1 MIMAQYFISI
11 LSISL
16 FLAMVDL
23 LLLKTQNAKLVRS
36 IISLILITVLIVPII
51 NIIESNDFGDNNYSL
66 ELEEQLILIEKE
78 TLTSKIKNVLDSNNV
93 IYDSLSVEISTED
106 NKYQIKK
113 VIIYLSQV
121 INDENERINI
131 NEKIKNLISSLIS
144 DKEKIQI
151 EYPN

>member
-1 MIMAQYFISI
+1 
-11 LSISL
+11 
-16 FLAMVDL
+16 MVDL

-66 ELEEQLILIEKE
+66 ELQEQLILIEQE

-131 NEKIKNLISSLIS
+131 NEKIKNSISSLIS

>member
-1 MIMAQYFISI
+1 
-11 LSISL
+11 
-16 FLAMVDL
+16 MVDL

-66 ELEEQLILIEKE
+66 ELQEQLILIEKE

-93 IYDSLSVEISTED
+93 NYDSLSVEISTED

-121 INDENERINI
+121 INDENERINN
-131 NEKIKNLISSLIS
+131 NEKIKNSISSLIS